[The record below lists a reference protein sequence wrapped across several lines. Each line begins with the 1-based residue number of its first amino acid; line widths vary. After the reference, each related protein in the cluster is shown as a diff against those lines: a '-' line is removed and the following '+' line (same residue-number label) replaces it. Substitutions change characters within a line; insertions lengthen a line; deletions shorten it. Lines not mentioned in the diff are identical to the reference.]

1 MSIIELYEK
10 LQAEGFEIRDYGT
23 RNFAIRFR
31 TRHELSI
38 AFNKMSY
45 CSARWARS
53 DNEALAAPDVEL
65 AGFNPEGAWMR
76 IKGSKHS
83 VVESVPC
90 EEVYRRVHAWKRRYG
105 K

>member
-10 LQAEGFEIRDYGT
+10 LRAEGFEIRDYDT
-23 RNFAIRFR
+23 RNFTVRFR

-38 AFNKMSY
+38 AFNSMSY
-45 CSARWARS
+45 SSARFARS
-53 DNEALAAPDVEL
+53 YAEAIACNDVEL
-65 AGFNPEGAWMR
+65 AGFNPKGEWMR
-76 IKGSKHS
+76 IKGSQHS
-83 VVESVPC
+83 VVSSVSC